1 LKTLLKIVVCAIPGG
16 LENYFEEVEA
26 ALQTG
31 SLDDETHKKISMKY
45 GLEWL
50 E

>member
-1 LKTLLKIVVCAIPGG
+1 MVCAIPGG
-16 LENYFEEVEA
+16 LEYYFDEVNA
-26 ALQTG
+26 ALQDGT
-31 SLDDETHKKISMKY
+31 LNAEVHNVISKKY

>member
-1 LKTLLKIVVCAIPGG
+1 MVHAIPGG
-16 LENYFEEVEA
+16 LEHYFDEVNA
-26 ALQTG
+26 ALENG
-31 SLDDETHKKISMKY
+31 SFDAEIHTEISKKY

>member
-1 LKTLLKIVVCAIPGG
+1 MVYAIPGG
-16 LENYFEEVEA
+16 LENYFDEVEA
-26 ALQTG
+26 ALQND
-31 SLDDETHKKISMKY
+31 SFDNETHAKISMKY

>member
-1 LKTLLKIVVCAIPGG
+1 MVYAIPGG
-16 LENYFEEVEA
+16 LERYFDEVDA
-26 ALQTG
+26 AAQNGLLNAELHT
-31 SLDDETHKKISMKY
+31 EISKKY